1 MERDLDLSYS
11 SQESEFEQS
20 QGLFIYWF
28 ICDFLYVINGAIREN
43 RLIYYSYSYSRLK
56 IKSDSHLYWLH
67 ETSASRVGTYLY
79 W

>member
-28 ICDFLYVINGAIREN
+28 ICDFLHGISGAIREN
-43 RLIYYSYSYSRLK
+43 RLIYYSILN
-56 IKSDSHLYWLH
+56 IKLALWLALI
-67 ETSASRVGTYLY
+67 TLQ
-79 W
+79 